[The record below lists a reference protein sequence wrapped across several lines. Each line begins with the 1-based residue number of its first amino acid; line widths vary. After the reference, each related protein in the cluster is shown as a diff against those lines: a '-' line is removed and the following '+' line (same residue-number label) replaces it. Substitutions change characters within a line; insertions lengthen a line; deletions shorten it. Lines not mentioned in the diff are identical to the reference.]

1 MVVNDL
7 DLVRIAVLPAK
18 ADPPLIVDTD
28 TVLSDPIA
36 LELLEPV
43 ARRDTQ
49 VIEGL
54 GGVHRNQFPQHDA
67 SEVGWIS
74 ANRLPVEE
82 AGSIPV
88 AEALDHPAKLA
99 PGVSNGKRY
108 YGR

>member
-7 DLVRIAVLPAK
+7 DLVRITVLPPK
-18 ADPPLIVDTD
+18 ADPPLVVDPD

-54 GGVHRNQFPQHDA
+54 SGVHGSQLPQHDA
-67 SEVGWIS
+67 SEGGGIS
-74 ANRLPVEE
+74 ADRLPVEE
-82 AGSIPV
+82 AGRIPI
-88 AEALDHPAKLA
+88 AEALDHSRTLTRR
-99 PGVSNGKRY
+99 VSNGKRY
-108 YGR
+108 